1 MFTWRRLPA
10 RLANAVAGARHNS
23 QLSVVPELVGTAP
36 WHQYIVFLRTTM
48 RPSEY
53 PSRMTSQL
61 QRHLQLRVRES
72 GGLVNFS
79 WFPEKSSLTN
89 LRDPLAY
96 EATAFF
102 QSGSSFSYPEVNM
115 SNVDGV
121 AASLEAH
128 AREQSPKATSNHTHI
143 YVCTHAARDCRCGTA
158 GGEVAA
164 ALREEVKSRSETER
178 IFVSETAHVG
188 GHKYA
193 ANVLVYPHGDW
204 LGLVTPDLVPNL
216 LDAIMDHSKLP
227 VSPNTTPLL
236 YHHWRGRMGLDK
248 DQQLDLYQRTTAQ
261 H

>member
-1 MFTWRRLPA
+1 MFIWRQ
-10 RLANAVAGARHNS
+10 LAAGLGARHNS
-23 QLSVVPELVGTAP
+23 QILGAPELVGSVP
-36 WHQYIVFLRTTM
+36 WHQYIVFLQTTM

-79 WFPEKSSLTN
+79 WSSSSSN
-89 LRDPLAY
+89 LHDPLAY

-102 QSGSSFSYPEVNM
+102 PSGSSFSYPKVNM

-128 AREQSPKATSNHTHI
+128 SREPSPKTTSNRTHI
-143 YVCTHAARDCRCGTA
+143 YVCTHAARDCRCGTT
-158 GGEVAA
+158 GGEVAT
-164 ALREEVKSRSETER
+164 ALREEVKSRGETQR
-178 IFVSETAHVG
+178 IFISETAHVG

-204 LGLVTPDLVPNL
+204 LGLDYTSTPWSLERANG
-216 LDAIMDHSKLP
+216 
-227 VSPNTTPLL
+227 T
-236 YHHWRGRMGLDK
+236 
-248 DQQLDLYQRTTAQ
+248 
-261 H
+261 